1 MQQFNLKC
9 AAFSSPCNNIKTLFS
24 KLLVPLSE
32 LLQVKAF
39 KSRKFREE
47 RRVLAEY
54 QVTRVLG

>member
-9 AAFSSPCNNIKTLFS
+9 AAFSSDPCNNIKTLFS
-24 KLLVPLSE
+24 KLLVLLSE

-47 RRVLAEY
+47 RS
-54 QVTRVLG
+54 VLG